1 MFKSEHFGNI
11 FISEPIKMSFT
22 LDGVASISSQNGVST
37 VVNVT
42 ITNNN
47 NKDLYIRQYLSNLN
61 CVKEIHLNGTAL
73 QEIDTGIRKKMR
85 GVMNTDYF
93 LVTANGGSV
102 TLEVP
107 IWRANSNGSRK
118 NFKFIFEKLFIMI

>member
-1 MFKSEHFGNI
+1 
-11 FISEPIKMSFT
+11 MSLT
-22 LDGVASISSQNGVST
+22 LDCVLT
-37 VVNVT
+37 EVNLT

-47 NKDLYIRQYLSNLN
+47 NTDIYIRQYLSKLN

-93 LVTANGGSV
+93 PVTANGGSV
-102 TLEVP
+102 TLKVP
-107 IWRANSNGSRK
+107 IWSLTQTEVGKILN
-118 NFKFIFEKLFIMI
+118 LFLKSFLFWFDKKWRLCCHFV